1 VKDLALYRA
10 SQPVVGVI
18 SRILRYPTG
27 TADDEAVAG
36 RIRAEQINNTKRY
49 LPSIMLANACNAL
62 VLIAALWASPQR
74 QFAVLWASTVLIFS
88 LYYGVRNRRSRS
100 TKPSYVSPRAIMRA
114 ARNATFLG
122 TLWAMLPL
130 LFFPKASPGGQIIIT
145 CLCAGMLAG
154 GAFASA
160 SIPIAAIAFTAPIVV
175 ASAIAIGSSGDAA
188 YLMVAVLM
196 ISYVS
201 VLWRGVFVHA
211 SQIAKRV
218 AEQVQ
223 LERKVRR
230 DDLTSLPNRLVFAEA
245 LERAFARL
253 TRLGERF
260 AVLYLDLNDFKAVN
274 DHCGHATGDKLLI
287 QVGERLKACIRQI
300 DLVAR
305 LSGDE
310 FAVIVADAKDRAT
323 TTSLANRII
332 GSLDA
337 PFLIDGAEVFTG
349 ACIGIAFAPTDGGS
363 PEALLKSADEALYD
377 AKRKTAGAVQL
388 YDFEHKDV
396 ARRRRRLE
404 RQLRSALRGHE
415 FFLVYQP
422 ISALDKNSIV
432 GCEALLRW
440 RHPTLGIKLPH
451 GFADILEETGLI
463 NQTGDWIFL
472 EACKTAASW
481 PVNMRVA
488 VNVSAI
494 QLRYARIL
502 SSVVG
507 ALAVSGLSP
516 ERLEI
521 EITETAVLDD
531 SEQVLSNLN
540 ALRELGVRIA
550 LDDFGTGYSSLTHL
564 RKVSPDSIKIDAS
577 FVREVMTNS
586 ESRSIVK
593 SLINLSRDLNIN
605 VVAEGIETA
614 EQLHLLLRYHCA
626 EGQGHF
632 ISEPKSAGEI
642 GAFLRNGGAAKNHAA

>member
-1 VKDLALYRA
+1 MHWV
-10 SQPVVGVI
+10 SQPVVGMI
-18 SRILRYPTG
+18 SRILSYPTG
-27 TADDEAVAG
+27 AGDDEAVAG
-36 RIRAEQINNTKRY
+36 RIRSEQINNIKHY
-49 LPSIMLANACNAL
+49 LPWIMLANACNAL
-62 VLIAALWASPQR
+62 VLVATLWGSPQR
-74 QFAVLWASTVLIFS
+74 QLDVLWALTVVIFS
-88 LYYGVRNRRSRS
+88 LYYGVRNRRSPRA
-100 TKPSYVSPRAIMRA
+100 KPSYVSPRAIMRA

-122 TLWAMLPL
+122 ALWAMLPL
-130 LFFPKASPGGQIIIT
+130 LFFSQSSPGGQIIIV

-188 YLMVAVLM
+188 YLMVTVLM
-196 ISYVS
+196 ISYIS

-223 LERKVRR
+223 VERKVRR
-230 DDLTSLPNRLVFAEA
+230 DELTSLPNRLAFAEA

-253 TRLGERF
+253 ARLGEQF
-260 AVLYLDLNDFKAVN
+260 AILYLDLNDFKAVN
-274 DHCGHATGDKLLI
+274 DHCGHATGDKLLAE
-287 QVGERLKACIRQI
+287 VGQRLKACLRQI
-300 DLVAR
+300 DVVAR

-310 FAVIVADAKDRAT
+310 FAVIVADAKDRDIT
-323 TTSLANRII
+323 TRLANRII
-332 GSLDA
+332 TSLDA
-337 PFLIDGAEVFTG
+337 PFLIDGAELFTG
-349 ACIGIAFAPTDGGS
+349 TSIGIAFAPADGDS
-363 PEALLKSADEALYD
+363 AEAILKSADEALYD
-377 AKRKTAGAVQL
+377 AKRKSAGAVQL
-388 YDFEHKDV
+388 YDAEHKNV
-396 ARRRRRLE
+396 TSRRRRFE
-404 RQLRSALRGHE
+404 RDLRSALRGHQ

-422 ISALDKNSIV
+422 IFALDKNSIV

-440 RHPTLGIKLPH
+440 RHPTLGVKLPEK
-451 GFADILEETGLI
+451 FVDILEETGLI

-472 EACKTAASW
+472 ETCKTAVSW
-481 PVNMRVA
+481 PENMRVA

-494 QLRYARIL
+494 QLRHARIL
-502 SSVVG
+502 SSVVD

-521 EITETAVLDD
+521 EITETAVIDD

-550 LDDFGTGYSSLTHL
+550 LDDFGTGYSSLTYL

-586 ESRSIVK
+586 HSRSIVK
-593 SLINLSRDLNIN
+593 SLINLSRDLDIN

-614 EQLHLLLRYHCA
+614 EQLHFLLSYHCA

-632 ISEPKSAGEI
+632 IGEPMLASEI
-642 GAFLRNGGAAKNHAA
+642 GAFLLNDGAAKIQAA